1 MTARIE
7 GQRLDI
13 VLQRLRET
21 EVPSTITR
29 LEQSEAL
36 KKSAKVKRVRDRH
49 SAETL
54 LTDYVMPL
62 ISNPAI
68 FQDHNLIMILEHL
81 RDVVLPE
88 LVDNVEL
95 TDIAVKV
102 INDEVARHKF
112 VQERRLEEIAS

>member
-54 LTDYVMPL
+54 LADYVMPL